1 MKQSNRLMVK
11 NNLSILLFVFSGLT
25 FICGL
30 CTITLVEIGKYIPNI
45 LWYVTI
51 VVAILTLILL
61 MIISIKK

>member
-45 LWYVTI
+45 YG
-51 VVAILTLILL
+51 
-61 MIISIKK
+61 M